1 MTTRDERVQ
10 IAVDH
15 ERIAGTFITP
25 GMRMPGVL
33 FVHGW
38 GGSQAQY
45 LARARE
51 VAALGCVCLAFDLRG
66 HAETLTQFQTVSR
79 EMNLR
84 DVVAAYDLLIERPE
98 VDRESIAVVGSSY
111 GGYLS
116 AILTTLRP
124 VKWLGLR
131 APALYRDTHWEAAK
145 LQLHKEQDLRAYRS
159 QPVPTEDNRALQ
171 ACHEFHGDILLIESE
186 LDTIVP
192 NAVLGSYRKAA
203 KEARSLTYRVIEG
216 ADHGLTQ
223 ERDQLA
229 YTLLLL
235 KWLKEM
241 IFSARKSPIVA
252 PERDASVPPE
262 APPEVHR
269 ANASAAPS
277 VPPG

>member
-10 IAVDH
+10 IAVDT
-15 ERIAGTFITP
+15 ERINGTFVTP
-25 GMRMPGVL
+25 GNRIPGVL

-66 HAETLTQFQTVSR
+66 HGEALTQFQTVSR

-84 DVVAAYDLLIERPE
+84 DVVAAYDQLADRPE

-116 AILTTLRP
+116 AILTTMRP

-131 APALYRDTHWEAAK
+131 APALYRDTLWEAAK

-159 QPVPTEDNRALQ
+159 QPVAAEENRALQ
-171 ACHEFHGDILLIESE
+171 ACQEFRGDILLIESE

-192 NAVLGSYRKAA
+192 NAVLASYRKAA

-241 IFSARKSPIVA
+241 IFSARKSPIVT
-252 PERDASVPPE
+252 PERDTTTPPE

-269 ANASAAPS
+269 ATASS
-277 VPPG
+277 VAS

>member
-1 MTTRDERVQ
+1 MTTTRDERVQ
-10 IAVDH
+10 IAVDA

-25 GMRMPGVL
+25 GTRIPGVL

-45 LARARE
+45 MARARE
-51 VAALGCVCLAFDLRG
+51 VAALGCVCLTFDLRG
-66 HAETLTQFQTVSR
+66 HADTLTQFQTVSR

-84 DVVAAYDLLIERPE
+84 DVVAAYDRLAERPE
-98 VDRESIAVVGSSY
+98 VDRDRIAVVGSSY
-111 GGYLS
+111 GGYLA

-131 APALYRDTHWEAAK
+131 APALYRDTLWEAAK
-145 LQLHKEQDLRAYRS
+145 LSLNKEQDLRAYRS
-159 QPVPTEDNRALQ
+159 QPVAPEDNRALA
-171 ACHEFHGDILLIESE
+171 ACHAFHGDILLIESE

-203 KEARSLTYRVIEG
+203 KEARTLTYRVIEQ
-216 ADHGLTQ
+216 ADHGLTA

-235 KWLKEM
+235 KWLKEV
-241 IFSARKSPIVA
+241 IFSARKSPIVT
-252 PERDASVPPE
+252 PQRDVTAPPE

-269 ANASAAPS
+269 ASASSSAIR
-277 VPPG
+277 